1 MLLRSISRKT
11 MPLLVALAFAVPAQA
26 QSTDPHHDDQQ
37 TQTAPQSPGNAM
49 GGGMV
54 GGNPMAGNPGG
65 MAGMMQ
71 MMQMMQSSQM
81 MQMAQMMQMMQMMQ
95 ALPATPG
102 GGGMGGMGMG
112 AMPGNGMSMMGGGAA
127 AAPIDNIEAAI
138 AYYKAAIGIT
148 DAQATPWNAFADA
161 LRTTAKQLQQARQSG
176 DAPVTALD
184 QLARKSAIL
193 EAEVAATRQIEPS
206 ARALYAILS
215 PAQKRTADLLMTEHL
230 ARM

>member
-37 TQTAPQSPGNAM
+37 TQTAPQLPGSAM

-95 ALPATPG
+95 ALPGTP

-127 AAPIDNIEAAI
+127 AEPIDNIEAAI

-161 LRTTAKQLQQARQSG
+161 LRATAKQLQQARQSG
-176 DAPVTALD
+176 EVPVTALD
-184 QLARKSAIL
+184 QLARKSVIL

-206 ARALYAILS
+206 ARALYAVLS